1 MQCVPPRHFTKSK
14 KRRAY
19 PHDMGQ
25 SKPLKRW
32 PVLVVEDEPILRLDA
47 ISMVE
52 DAGFEA
58 VEALSSA
65 DAIRLLEER
74 LDIRL
79 VYMDLDMPRGRKGI
93 EIAAAI
99 RDRWPPIEIILTA
112 AYFTRDSVGL
122 PDRAEFY
129 AKPVD
134 HREIVDAMHR
144 MINRDT
150 AAGTSG

>member
-1 MQCVPPRHFTKSK
+1 
-14 KRRAY
+14 
-19 PHDMGQ
+19 MGQ
-25 SKPLKRW
+25 SQPLKRW

-65 DAIRLLEER
+65 EAIQLLEER

-79 VYMDLDMPRGRKGI
+79 VYMDLDMPRSRSGI

-99 RDRWPPIEIILTA
+99 RRRWPPIEIILTA
-112 AYFTRDSVGL
+112 AYFTRESVQL
-122 PDRAEFY
+122 PERAEFY
-129 AKPVD
+129 PKPIDRYAV
-134 HREIVDAMHR
+134 VNAMR
-144 MINRDT
+144 RLIEPIAEEGSRP
-150 AAGTSG
+150 A

>member
-1 MQCVPPRHFTKSK
+1 
-14 KRRAY
+14 
-19 PHDMGQ
+19 MGQ
-25 SKPLKRW
+25 SQPLKRW

-52 DAGFEA
+52 KAGFEA

-79 VYMDLDMPRGRKGI
+79 VYMDLDMPRSRKGI

-99 RDRWPPIEIILTA
+99 RKRWPPIEIILTA
-112 AYFTRDSVGL
+112 AYFTRESVEL
-122 PDRAEFY
+122 PERAEFY
-129 AKPVD
+129 SKPID
-134 HREIVDAMHR
+134 HAEVIAAMQR
-144 MINRDT
+144 LIASVETRPD
-150 AAGTSG
+150 

>member
-1 MQCVPPRHFTKSK
+1 
-14 KRRAY
+14 
-19 PHDMGQ
+19 MGQ
-25 SKPLKRW
+25 SQPFTRW

-52 DAGFEA
+52 EAGFEA

-65 DAIRLLEER
+65 DAITLLEQR

-79 VYMDLDMPRGRKGI
+79 VYMDLDMPRSRKGI

-99 RDRWPPIEIILTA
+99 RKRWPPIEIILTA
-112 AYFTRDSVGL
+112 AYFTRDSVQL

-129 AKPVD
+129 PKPINHAEV
-134 HREIVDAMHR
+134 IAAMQR
-144 MINRDT
+144 LMTDGET
-150 AAGTSG
+150 QPTKA

>member
-1 MQCVPPRHFTKSK
+1 M
-14 KRRAY
+14 A
-19 PHDMGQ
+19 Q
-25 SKPLKRW
+25 SQPLKRL

-52 DAGFEA
+52 KAGFEA

-79 VYMDLDMPRGRKGI
+79 VYMDLDMPRSRKGI

-99 RDRWPPIEIILTA
+99 RKRWPPIEIILTA
-112 AYFTRDSVGL
+112 AYFTEASLQL
-122 PDRAEFY
+122 PKRAEFY
-129 AKPVD
+129 TKPID
-134 HREIVDAMHR
+134 PSEIVRAIR
-144 MINRDT
+144 RLILSPK
-150 AAGTSG
+150 AAAI

>member
-1 MQCVPPRHFTKSK
+1 
-14 KRRAY
+14 
-19 PHDMGQ
+19 MGQ
-25 SKPLKRW
+25 SEPLKRW

-52 DAGFEA
+52 RAGFEA

-79 VYMDLDMPRGRKGI
+79 VYMDLDMPRSRKGI

-99 RDRWPPIEIILTA
+99 RKRWPPIEIILTA
-112 AYFTRDSVGL
+112 AYFTRESIDL
-122 PDRAEFY
+122 PERAEFY
-129 AKPVD
+129 PKPIDYEKVT
-134 HREIVDAMHR
+134 EAMR
-144 MINRDT
+144 RL
-150 AAGTSG
+150 AERSEAQPS

>member
-1 MQCVPPRHFTKSK
+1 
-14 KRRAY
+14 
-19 PHDMGQ
+19 MGQ
-25 SKPLKRW
+25 SQPLTRW

-52 DAGFEA
+52 NAGFEA

-79 VYMDLDMPRGRKGI
+79 VYMDLDMPRSRSRNGI

-99 RDRWPPIEIILTA
+99 RRRWPPIEIILTA
-112 AYFTRDSVGL
+112 AYFTRESVEL
-122 PDRAEFY
+122 PERVEFY
-129 AKPVD
+129 PKPVD
-134 HREIVDAMHR
+134 HGEIVRAMQRLLGRDA
-144 MINRDT
+144 
-150 AAGTSG
+150 AKLP